1 MDIVSGDDIIIEER
15 SRDEILKLKNIRIS
29 KAVKVQNP
37 AFDVTPNNLIS
48 GIVTEKGII
57 IKPNLKKI
65 KKIFK

>member
-1 MDIVSGDDIIIEER
+1 M

-65 KKIFK
+65 KKFFK